1 MGMFMNK
8 GKRMLAA
15 AMLLTSG
22 SVYAE
27 LSSTLTL
34 SSDNVSRGISD
45 TDGAPAIQGSF
56 DYAHD
61 SGAYA
66 GLWASNVKFR
76 ENADV
81 PAIDTVEEATIEID
95 YYLGYSGELSDALS
109 WDAGVA
115 YMSYPG
121 ADSSLNYDYWE
132 AYAMLAYA
140 LDEMT
145 LSPEFGIEL
154 YHTPDNSE
162 DSGAADYMLASV
174 SLNMP
179 MDTVLY
185 LSVGRSTFDDFPA
198 DDYSDFKIGL
208 SKEIEGFGF
217 ELSYTDTGL
226 SQADCGGDMCD
237 SRVIIS
243 VSHMM

>member
-1 MGMFMNK
+1 MNK
-8 GKRMLAA
+8 GKLTLTA
-15 AMLLTSG
+15 AMLLMSA

-27 LSSTLTL
+27 LSSTITL
-34 SSDNVSRGISD
+34 ASDNVSRGISD

-56 DYAHD
+56 DYTHD

-81 PAIDTVEEATIEID
+81 PAVDTVEEATIEID
-95 YYLGYSGELSDALS
+95 YYLGYSGDLSPALS
-109 WDAGVA
+109 WDAGVM

-132 AYAMLAYA
+132 VYGMLTYT
-140 LDEMT
+140 LDGT
-145 LSPEFGIEL
+145 ILSPEFGVEL
-154 YHTPDNSE
+154 YHTPDNLE
-162 DSGAADYMLASV
+162 DTGAADYMVASV
-174 SLNMP
+174 SLSMP

-185 LSVGRSTFDDFPA
+185 LSAGRSTFDDFPA
-198 DDYSDFKIGL
+198 DDYSDYKIAL
-208 SKEIEGFGF
+208 SKEIEGFGV

-226 SQADCGGDMCD
+226 SQTDCGGDMCD
-237 SRVIIS
+237 SRFVFT
-243 VSHMM
+243 VSRAM

>member
-1 MGMFMNK
+1 MNK
-8 GKRMLAA
+8 GKRILAA

-34 SSDNVSRGISD
+34 TSDNVSRGISD

-76 ENADV
+76 ENANAA
-81 PAIDTVEEATIEID
+81 AIDTVEEATIEID
-95 YYLGYSGELSDALS
+95 YYLGYSSDLSDAMS

-115 YMSYPG
+115 YMSYPD

-132 AYAMLAYA
+132 AYAMLAYT
-140 LDEMT
+140 LDEVM

-154 YHTPDNSE
+154 YHTSE
-162 DSGAADYMLASV
+162 NTGNTGTANYYVASLAFMLPMDV
-174 SLNMP
+174 SLS
-179 MDTVLY
+179 LAA
-185 LSVGRSTFDDFPA
+185 GRSTFDDFPA
-198 DDYSDFKIGL
+198 DDYTDYRIGF
-208 SKEIEGFGF
+208 SKEIEGLTF
-217 ELSYTDTGL
+217 ELFYSDSSL
-226 SQADCGGDMCD
+226 SQATCGGEMCD
-237 SRVIIS
+237 SRVVFA
-243 VSHMM
+243 VSRSL